1 MDKLLQPLPLLLAIL
16 IVGFVA
22 CLPLYQ
28 WNIKKFIMSP
38 LGVKVLM
45 WIPLYMFFVFV
56 ASQRVMAA
64 VFTVGVIG
72 LFASV
77 EFFRQHNF
85 RKSWWYF
92 VYFMAAL
99 AGWIGSV
106 AAINPQELWMALTL
120 SSVFSDVIAFFMG
133 NYMGKHHFPQSINP
147 RKSYEGAAGQ
157 IIGGILGAML
167 FGSLFGVEIPLWVG
181 GLIGVASLVGDLL
194 NSVAK
199 RLLNIKD
206 WGNTI
211 PGHGGVMDRFSSLN
225 FALCLIW
232 LVYAL

>member
-1 MDKLLQPLPLLLAIL
+1 MDKLLQPVPLLMAIL
-16 IVGFVA
+16 IAGFVA

-28 WNIKKFIMSP
+28 WNIKKFITSS
-38 LGVKVLM
+38 LGIKVLM

-56 ASQRVMAA
+56 ASQGVMAA
-64 VFTVGVIG
+64 VLAAGVIG

-77 EFFRQHNF
+77 EFFRQHDF
-85 RKSWWYF
+85 TKSWWYF
-92 VYFMAAL
+92 VYFMVAL

-106 AAINPQELWMALTL
+106 AAISRPELWMTLTL

-133 NYMGKHHFPQSINP
+133 NYMGKHHLPQVINP

-157 IIGGILGAML
+157 IIGGILGAIL

-181 GLIGVASLVGDLL
+181 GIIGAASLVGDLL

-211 PGHGGVMDRFSSLN
+211 PGHGGMMDRFSSLN
-225 FALCLIW
+225 LALCLMW
-232 LVYAL
+232 LLYAL